1 MGIGPF
7 IAQATQGLQG
17 AASQTAQIE
26 HLNKVVKLLWG
37 EVEQLRQS
45 ITAGHNQVVV
55 KCGAASIVMK
65 SDGSVVIKGNNI
77 TTEGSSRVFIKAG
90 ADVVLKGNKILQN

>member
-17 AASQTAQIE
+17 AGQTAQIE

-45 ITAGHNQVVV
+45 ITVGHNQVVV

-65 SDGSVVIKGNNI
+65 SDGTVVIKGNNI
-77 TTEGSSRVFIKAG
+77 TIEGSSRVNVKAAG
-90 ADVVLKGNKILQN
+90 DVVLKGNKILQN